1 MEDTFFV
8 FSTFFL
14 YVDYTERM
22 KRIRIF
28 LIIFLIAGISL
39 PSLYTMGEL
48 GFFSSGP
55 KVQIHN
61 TVTDPDAPVLRVVAD
76 YDFCP
81 YSFSDENGDVTG
93 LDVELINEIT
103 NRLGMKVDI
112 TFDTWQ
118 VCKKR
123 LQDGQADIILG
134 LEIFSHMEG
143 VKKTLAVSEDQLIIF
158 GKQRINNIAALQNK
172 RVGLMVNNV
181 IERIFDLNCEFV
193 SYFTNTQ
200 ILEAI
205 ESGEIDFG
213 ICHGSVGKKIVEK
226 AGWNLVTSAVLM
238 ESYPAIGVREDLV
251 DLRDRIN
258 TIIVQLSDEGFI
270 NRLDEKWLVN
280 FVEKRTL
287 REVLQLEAT
296 SYLIYGIFF
305 LLMLVFI
312 LFVYRDSYYR
322 EKADAKNMEYQANLK
337 RKNDLLVSVAGV
349 YHTMV
354 SINIPENTHELIS
367 CQDSELNFFS
377 HSGNAREQV
386 RETIENGVITEDVEL
401 ALNFSNLTTLPSRM
415 QDKNIILA
423 EFRGKNIG
431 WFCLQFIAVARDEN
445 GAVTEVIL
453 TRQNIDEM
461 KKEKER
467 LLKLS
472 SYDELTMLYNRHAY
486 EEKVREYMERNIC
499 TVGFMVFDIT
509 GLKSVNDTYGHSAGD
524 ELICGGAGIIKE
536 TFGEVGVCCRT
547 GGDEF
552 MVIMEQKP
560 ENFGQI
566 VENFKNKLA
575 SWRGVQIQQLNVAF
589 GAAFASD
596 MENFTVENYKA
607 LMEMADHRMYEDKAE
622 YYRKRGIERRR

>member
-1 MEDTFFV
+1 MSCSHNPSLGAYTDTM
-8 FSTFFL
+8 
-14 YVDYTERM
+14 R
-22 KRIRIF
+22 KIRIF
-28 LIIFLIAGISL
+28 LTVFLIAGIGL
-39 PSLYTMGEL
+39 PVLYTLGVL
-48 GFFSSGP
+48 GFFSGDP

-61 TVTDPDAPVLRVVAD
+61 TVSDPNAPLLRVVAD

-81 YSFSDENGDVTG
+81 YSFSDANGDVTG
-93 LDVELINEIT
+93 LDVELINEIS

-123 LQDGQADIILG
+123 LQNGDADIILG

-158 GKQRINNIAALQNK
+158 GKQHINNIAALQNK

-181 IERIFDLNCEFV
+181 IEKIFDLNCEFV
-193 SYFTNTQ
+193 SYYTNTQ

-226 AGWNLVTSAVLM
+226 AGLNLVSSAMLM

-251 DLRDRIN
+251 ELRDQIN

-270 NRLDEKWLVN
+270 NRLDDKWLVN

-287 REVLQLEAT
+287 KEVIQLEST
-296 SYLIYGIFF
+296 SYMIYGIFF
-305 LLMLVFI
+305 MLMLVFI
-312 LFVYRDSYYR
+312 LFVYRDAYYR
-322 EKADAKNMEYQANLK
+322 EKAYAKNMEYQANLK
-337 RKNDLLVSVAGV
+337 RQNDRLVSVAGI
-349 YHTMV
+349 YHVMLSV
-354 SINIPENTHELIS
+354 NIPDNTYELIS
-367 CQDSELNFFS
+367 CQDSELQFFS
-377 HSGNAREQV
+377 HMGGAREQL
-386 RETIENGVITEDVEL
+386 RETIEQGVLAEDVEL
-401 ALNFSNLTTLPSRM
+401 ALNFANLTTLSARM

-423 EFRGKNIG
+423 EFRGKGIG

-472 SYDELTMLYNRHAY
+472 SYDELTMLHNRHAY
-486 EEKVREYMERNIC
+486 EETVRDFKERNVL

-524 ELICGGAGIIKE
+524 ELIYGGASIIKE
-536 TFGEVGVCCRT
+536 CFDAMGICCRT

-552 MVIMEQKP
+552 VVILEQMP
-560 ENFGQI
+560 ENFTQI
-566 VENFKNKLA
+566 VADFKERVA
-575 SWRGVQIQQLNVAF
+575 SWKGVQIQQLNVAF
-589 GAAFASD
+589 GYAFASE
-596 MENFTVENYKA
+596 MENFSVDDYKA
-607 LMEMADHRMYEDKAE
+607 LIEMADHRMYEDKAE
-622 YYRKRGIERRR
+622 FYRQRGIERRR